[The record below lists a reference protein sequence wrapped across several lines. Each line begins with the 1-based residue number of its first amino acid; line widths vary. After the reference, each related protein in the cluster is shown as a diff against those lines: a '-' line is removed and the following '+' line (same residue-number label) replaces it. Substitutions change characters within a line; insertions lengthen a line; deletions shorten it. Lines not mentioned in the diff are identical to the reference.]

1 MLAEQDP
8 VFPRVSTLHRN
19 WFIYLEMITFIDTK
33 LIRDLAQIN

>member
-1 MLAEQDP
+1 MLAEQGP
-8 VFPRVSTLHRN
+8 VFPWVSTLHQN